1 MDLSFLIERNRS
13 LLYKQIDSAFLRII
27 CRKYCNGASSHSP
40 ICVYWS
46 SREYVHGQIV
56 FNDCRS
62 VSAANN
68 KQTLGHDYAL
78 FKVCD
83 IYSEIHEAKI
93 LPPEQLNTAY
103 MDICCDGYLVNPF
116 EVEVTKAAP
125 SLVRRQ
131 EVFQH
136 CELLDSCLPEV
147 TVIHA
152 DFSSEVH
159 QPVLQHAANEHYA
172 EDFYLECQQSHD
184 SQLEMCN
191 AITLPNTIKADVS
204 SLATSFDSI
213 LTTEHNHSYRNLL
226 KQPLIGNSVCTH
238 TYSYLIR
245 VCKLSHSGVIL
256 SFVSDATTSESTQSK
271 VFDPGIIV

>member
-1 MDLSFLIERNRS
+1 MDLSFLIEPNCS
-13 LLYKQIDSAFLRII
+13 LLYKQIDSAFLCII
-27 CRKYCNGASSHSP
+27 CRKYCNGASSLSL

-46 SREYVHGQIV
+46 SREYVHGQNV
-56 FNDCRS
+56 VNDCRS

-68 KQTLGHDYAL
+68 KQTLGHDYAM
-78 FKVCD
+78 FEVCD
-83 IYSEIHEAKI
+83 IYCEIHEAKI
-93 LPPEQLNTAY
+93 LPPEQLNTVSMA
-103 MDICCDGYLVNPF
+103 IWCDGYLVNPF
-116 EVEVTKAAP
+116 VVEVTKAAP

-172 EDFYLECQQSHD
+172 EGLYLECQQSH

-191 AITLPNTIKADVS
+191 AITLPKTIKADVS
-204 SLATSFDSI
+204 LLATSFDSI

-238 TYSYLIR
+238 TYRYLIR
-245 VCKLSHSGVIL
+245 VRNMSHSGVIL
-256 SFVSDATTSESTQSK
+256 SFVSHATTSECTQSK
-271 VFDPGIIV
+271 VFDPGIIG